1 MSTAAIVAVLGF
13 VMLCVLSDVRTRRIP
28 NALSLAGALVG
39 LVLNLQH
46 AGAAGLA
53 ASALGLGLAVA
64 VLFAPFAAGGIG
76 GGDVK
81 MMGALGAM
89 LGPHLVVSGLLI
101 GVLLGGVHAAVYAA
115 RRGLLRRTL
124 SGVTRRLRIAL
135 GRGSVEPL
143 RMSAGEGSGLVLPY
157 SLPLGAGVVVALLG
171 GGS

>member
-1 MSTAAIVAVLGF
+1 MVVATVLGF

-28 NALSLAGALVG
+28 NGLSLAGVFAG
-39 LVLNLQH
+39 IVLNMQH

-53 ASALGLGLAVA
+53 ASALGLGLAMA
-64 VLFAPFAAGGIG
+64 LLIAPFAAGGIG

-89 LGPHLVVSGLLI
+89 LGPHLVVSSLLI
-101 GVLLGGVHAAVYAA
+101 GALLGGVHAAVYAA
-115 RRGLLRRTL
+115 RRGLLRQTL
-124 SGVTRRLRIAL
+124 SSVTHRLRTAL
-135 GRGSVEPL
+135 GRRSVAPV

-157 SLPLGAGVVVALLG
+157 SLPLGAGAIVALLG

>member
-1 MSTAAIVAVLGF
+1 MSTVAIAVVLGF
-13 VMLCVLSDVRTRRIP
+13 VMLCVLADVRTRCIP
-28 NALSLAGALVG
+28 NALSLAGVFVG

-53 ASALGLGLAVA
+53 TSALGLGLAVA
-64 VLFAPFAAGGIG
+64 VLIAPFAVGGIG

-89 LGPHLVVSGLLI
+89 VGPHRIVSGLLI

-115 RRGLLRRTL
+115 RRGLLRQTL
-124 SGVTRRLRIAL
+124 SGVTRRLGTAL
-135 GRGSVEPL
+135 GRRSVEPL

-157 SLPLGAGVVVALLG
+157 SLPLGAGAIVALLG
-171 GGS
+171 G

>member
-1 MSTAAIVAVLGF
+1 VSTVAIAVVLGF

-28 NALSLAGALVG
+28 NALSLTGVFAG

-53 ASALGLGLAVA
+53 TSALGLGLAVA
-64 VLFAPFAAGGIG
+64 LLIAPFAAGGIG

-101 GVLLGGVHAAVYAA
+101 GALLGGVHAAVCAA
-115 RRGLLRRTL
+115 RRGLLHQTL
-124 SGVTRRLRIAL
+124 SGVTHRLGTAL
-135 GRGSVEPL
+135 GRRSVEPL
-143 RMSAGEGSGLVLPY
+143 RMSAGEGTGLVLPY
-157 SLPLGAGVVVALLG
+157 SLPLGAGAIVALLG
-171 GGS
+171 G